1 MAINA
6 NMLNFQGTQNP
17 TMGGFIDPSQ
27 MTDRYKV
34 DFGSPNG
41 STTGIGLEG
50 WMNIGS
56 KGLGALSELFQGWN
70 SMNAN
75 KLLQEQLSLGKEQ
88 FSFAKDMAGKNYSN
102 QLKAFNNALEDRARN
117 RAFMEGRSEQ
127 SARDYVEQHKLTGA

>member
-1 MAINA
+1 MAIDA

-17 TMGGFIDPSQ
+17 TMGGLVHPSQ
-27 MTDRYKV
+27 MTKV
-34 DFGSPNG
+34 SFGPPMD
-41 STTGIGLEG
+41 STAGIGLEG

-56 KGLGALSELFQGWN
+56 KGLSALSELFQGWN

-75 KLLQEQLSLGKEQ
+75 KLLEEKLDLGKEQ
-88 FSFAKDMAGKNYSN
+88 FNFAKDMAGKNYSN